1 LTDSGDVDEDA
12 GAAFIDFAAKCIF
25 AKDGVMPNQFPE
37 RARGL
42 IALVMFFA
50 LWPLSLHAQ
59 SLEDKIGSALQA
71 KKPLTR
77 SLMVVPDPKAAAE
90 KQVVD
95 RLRTRSIGI
104 EAVTPPTADERAQI
118 AEIAR
123 DKPAID
129 LEILFEYNSAD
140 ISPKAVSALVALG
153 NALSRQDLKGSVFFI
168 NGHTDAAGGADYN
181 QLLSQRRANSVRRV
195 LIEQYKLAPDTLI
208 ATGFGKEQ
216 LKTPANPLGQENRR
230 VQIVNT
236 TVQATAGR

>member
-1 LTDSGDVDEDA
+1 
-12 GAAFIDFAAKCIF
+12 
-25 AKDGVMPNQFPE
+25 MQNQFS
-37 RARGL
+37 RWDFSTRGL
-42 IALVMFFA
+42 LALVAVFA
-50 LWPLSLHAQ
+50 LSPASLYAQ

-77 SLMVVPDPKAAAE
+77 SITSAPDPKAAAE
-90 KQVVD
+90 KQIVD
-95 RLRTRSIGI
+95 RLRTRSISI
-104 EAVTPPTADERAQI
+104 EPVQLPTSDERAQI

-129 LEILFEYNSAD
+129 LEILFEYNSAG
-140 ISPKAVSALVALG
+140 ISPKAVPALIALG
-153 NALSRQDLKGSVFFI
+153 NALSRQDLKGSVFLI

-216 LKTPANPLGQENRR
+216 LKDPANPRGEANRR

>member
-1 LTDSGDVDEDA
+1 
-12 GAAFIDFAAKCIF
+12 
-25 AKDGVMPNQFPE
+25 M
-37 RARGL
+37 RGRFSKL
-42 IALVMFFA
+42 GLLSRSLLLLVTVSV
-50 LWPLSLHAQ
+50 LVPVSLHAQ
-59 SLEDKIGSALQA
+59 SLEDRIGSALQA

-77 SLMVVPDPKAAAE
+77 SISTTPDPKAAAE

-95 RLRTRSIGI
+95 RLRTRSIGV
-104 EAVTPPTADERAQI
+104 ESAAAPSTEERVQI

-129 LEILFEYNSAD
+129 LEILFEYNSAE
-140 ISPKAVSALVALG
+140 ISPKSVSSLAALG
-153 NALSRQDLKGSVFFI
+153 NALSRQDLKGSVFLI

-181 QLLSQRRANSVRRV
+181 QLLSQRRANSVRRT

-216 LKTPANPLGQENRR
+216 LKDSANPLGEANRR

-236 TVQATAGR
+236 TVRAGR

>member
-1 LTDSGDVDEDA
+1 MQDQFSRR
-12 GAAFIDFAAKCIF
+12 DFST
-25 AKDGVMPNQFPE
+25 
-37 RARGL
+37 RSL
-42 IALVMFFA
+42 LALVAVFA
-50 LWPLSLHAQ
+50 LPTASLHAQ

-77 SLMVVPDPKAAAE
+77 SLTSASDPKASAE
-90 KQVVD
+90 KQLVD
-95 RLRTRSIGI
+95 RLRSRSISV
-104 EAVTPPTADERAQI
+104 EPAQPPTADERAQI
-118 AEIAR
+118 AEVAR
-123 DKPAID
+123 DKPTID

-140 ISPKAVSALVALG
+140 ISPKAVPALIALG
-153 NALSRQDLKGSVFFI
+153 NALSRQELKGSVFLI

-216 LKTPANPLGQENRR
+216 LKDPANPLGEVNRR

>member
-1 LTDSGDVDEDA
+1 
-12 GAAFIDFAAKCIF
+12 
-25 AKDGVMPNQFPE
+25 MQNQFS
-37 RARGL
+37 RRDFSTRSL
-42 IALVMFFA
+42 LALVAVFA
-50 LWPLSLHAQ
+50 LPTASLHAQ

-77 SLMVVPDPKAAAE
+77 SLTSASDPKASAE
-90 KQVVD
+90 KQLVD
-95 RLRTRSIGI
+95 RLRSRSISV
-104 EAVTPPTADERAQI
+104 EPAQPPTADERAQI
-118 AEIAR
+118 AEVAR

-140 ISPKAVSALVALG
+140 ISPKAVPALIALG
-153 NALSRQDLKGSVFFI
+153 NALSRQELKGSVFLI

-216 LKTPANPLGQENRR
+216 LKDPANPLGEVNRR

>member
-1 LTDSGDVDEDA
+1 MRAQLLKTCFAVLVLTVFSV
-12 GAAFIDFAAKCIF
+12 C
-25 AKDGVMPNQFPE
+25 P
-37 RARGL
+37 GL
-42 IALVMFFA
+42 
-50 LWPLSLHAQ
+50 LHAQ
-59 SLEDKIGSALQA
+59 SLEDEIGSALQA

-77 SLMVVPDPKAAAE
+77 SLSTTQDPKAAAE
-90 KQVVD
+90 KVIVD
-95 RLRTRSIGI
+95 RLRTRAISI
-104 EAVTPPTADERAQI
+104 EAVPVPTVDERAQI

-140 ISPKAVSALVALG
+140 VSPKAVPALVALG
-153 NALSRQDLKGSVFFI
+153 NALSRQDLKGAVFLI

-181 QLLSQRRANSVRRV
+181 LLLSQRRANSVRRI

-216 LKTPANPLGQENRR
+216 LKNLTNPLGEENRR